1 MSLVGNLEDLPL
13 SDILQI
19 VSLSKR
25 TGILTIETEEGK
37 NIIVFKNG
45 LIVSA
50 ACPSPKI
57 KNLGQILMEK
67 HLLNHTDLQK
77 LLERQKSRGNEPLG
91 SIILE
96 AKIIDKE
103 TLEQIIKT
111 QIKAT
116 IYHLM
121 NMPEGNFSFDL
132 SEVIPFDD
140 IRYNPLETVLER
152 GLNPQQLLLDS
163 ARISD
168 EEKRDEGRNKK
179 AAEPEEIKIPVA
191 EGHDDSYLSF
201 EGIEDEPEEV
211 MAEPIEPE
219 AVVPTAVIPQQAVT
233 ARADEPVKL
242 EDLALP
248 EMAELP
254 DIPFDRI
261 ADQIDFSGTLPEPV
275 QKREELEIVIPIAPA
290 VASQTEQRWILLV
303 DDEALI
309 RQIMAKRLTEMGYHV
324 VQSDAPTDAV
334 NKAQDLFAYQ
344 PNFWIISDLVMPTTV
359 GNGFLGGLEIVE
371 SIRKINA
378 TVPIIVMT
386 ELEDP
391 KAQTRAFGL
400 GVHHF
405 HKKPDLAKSTV
416 KDAEA
421 HLYRF
426 ADSLIEAFKQPP
438 HQFQQQEFNDDF
450 WSDLGIEATAEVSTQ
465 TSATNMVR
473 QMAALREIIQQL
485 RNPNEAPEI
494 SLLIL
499 RYASEFFDRGL
510 LFLVKR
516 DEVNGLGGF
525 GDTGE
530 KESMP
535 QKVRRIKIPLQ
546 EESIFSKVVKK
557 KQTHVGKLS
566 DTPTNRQFISMTGRL
581 IPREVSMLPLISGAD
596 VIALVY
602 GDNAVSKRPIKD
614 LEGLEIFMVQ
624 AGIAME
630 NALLHRKIKSLKF
643 R

>member
-25 TGILTIETEEGK
+25 TGILTIETDEGK

-50 ACPSPKI
+50 ACPSPSI
-57 KNLGQILMEK
+57 KNLGQILMERK
-67 HLLNHTDLQK
+67 LLTQAHLQK
-77 LLERQKSRGNEPLG
+77 LLEQQKSRGNEPLG

-96 AKIIDKE
+96 AGILDKD

-121 NMPEGNFSFDL
+121 HTPEGNFSFDL

-168 EEKRDEGRNKK
+168 EKRRDDDRDQR
-179 AAEPEEIKIPVA
+179 EPEPEHDEASQELKIP
-191 EGHDDSYLSF
+191 EPEHSDQFLSF
-201 EGIEDEPEEV
+201 EGIQDDVAPETQ
-211 MAEPIEPE
+211 AAKDE
-219 AVVPTAVIPQQAVT
+219 AV
-233 ARADEPVKL
+233 RL
-242 EDLALP
+242 EDLQLP
-248 EMAELP
+248 ETADLP

-261 ADQIDFSGTLPEPV
+261 ADQIDFGGFAPSPPPPAPQSVVPV
-275 QKREELEIVIPIAPA
+275 TPA
-290 VASQTEQRWILLV
+290 AATMTSLRTILLV
-303 DDEALI
+303 DDEALV
-309 RQIMAKRLTEMGYHV
+309 RQIMARRFAEMGYSV
-324 VQSDAPTDAV
+324 IQSDHPSDALR
-334 NKAQDLFAYQ
+334 KAEELVGKRE
-344 PNFWIISDLVMPTTV
+344 NLWIISDLVMPTTV

-371 SIRKINA
+371 GVRKLNSS
-378 TVPIIVMT
+378 VPIIIITDM
-386 ELEDP
+386 EDP
-391 KAQTRAFGL
+391 KAQTRAFAL

-405 HKKPDLAKSTV
+405 HKKPFLAKSTV

-421 HLYRF
+421 QLYRF
-426 ADSLIEAFKQPP
+426 TDSLVDAFKQPP
-438 HQFQQQEFNDDF
+438 HQFQPPEINEDF
-450 WSDLGIEATAEVSTQ
+450 WSDLGIEADTQTSVQ

-516 DEVNGLGGF
+516 EEVNGLGGF

-535 QKVRRIKIPLQ
+535 QKVRRIKIALS
-546 EESIFSKVVKK
+546 EESVFSKVVKK

-566 DTPTNRQFISMTGRL
+566 DTPANRQFISLTGRL
-581 IPREVSMLPLISGAD
+581 LPREVAMLPLISGAD
-596 VIALVY
+596 VIALLY
-602 GDNAVSKRPIKD
+602 GDNAVSKKPIKD

-630 NALLHRKIKSLKF
+630 NALLHRKIKTLKF

>member
-25 TGILTIETEEGK
+25 TGILTIETDEGK

-50 ACPSPKI
+50 ACPSPSI
-57 KNLGQILMEK
+57 KNLGQILMERN
-67 HLLNHTDLQK
+67 LLTQSHLQK
-77 LLERQKSRGNEPLG
+77 LLEQQKSRGNEPLG

-96 AKIIDKE
+96 AGILDKE

-121 NMPEGNFSFDL
+121 HTPEGNFSFDL

-168 EEKRDEGRNKK
+168 EKQRDEDRGKK
-179 AAEPEEIKIPVA
+179 EPEPEPVVAPQGLTIPEPA
-191 EGHDDSYLSF
+191 HEDQFLSF
-201 EGIEDEPEEV
+201 EGIQDDVAPETP
-211 MAEPIEPE
+211 AEREE
-219 AVVPTAVIPQQAVT
+219 AVS
-233 ARADEPVKL
+233 L
-242 EDLALP
+242 EDLQLP
-248 EMAELP
+248 ETADLP

-261 ADQIDFSGTLPEPV
+261 AEQIDFGMGPAPAPSPPPPE
-275 QKREELEIVIPIAPA
+275 LVIPIAPA
-290 VASQTEQRWILLV
+290 TAALTAQRTILLV
-303 DDEALI
+303 DDEALV
-309 RQIMAKRLTEMGYHV
+309 RQIMAKRFAETGYSV
-324 VQSDAPTDAV
+324 IQSDHPSDALR
-334 NKAQDLFAYQ
+334 KAEALVGKRE
-344 PNFWIISDLVMPTTV
+344 NLWIISDLVMPTTV

-371 SIRKINA
+371 GVRKISSS
-378 TVPIIVMT
+378 VPIIIITDM
-386 ELEDP
+386 EDP
-391 KAQTRAFGL
+391 KAQTRAFAL

-405 HKKPDLAKSTV
+405 HRKPFLAKSTV

-421 HLYRF
+421 QLYRF
-426 ADSLIEAFKQPP
+426 TDSLIDAFKQPP
-438 HQFQQQEFNDDF
+438 HQFQPPEIGDDF
-450 WSDLGIEATAEVSTQ
+450 WSDLGIEAVPQSSMQ
-465 TSATNMVR
+465 MSATNMVR

-510 LFLVKR
+510 LFLVKKE
-516 DEVNGLGGF
+516 EVNGLGGF

-535 QKVRRIKIPLQ
+535 QKVRRIKIALS
-546 EESIFSKVVKK
+546 EESIFSKVIKK
-557 KQTHVGKLS
+557 KQTHVGKLA
-566 DTPTNRQFISMTGRL
+566 DTPANRQFMSLTGRL
-581 IPREVSMLPLISGAD
+581 LPREVAMLPLISGD
-596 VIALVY
+596 VIALLY

-630 NALLHRKIKSLKF
+630 NALLHRKIKTLKF